1 MDQPGILAF
10 AILMEIQKPLFP
22 LSGEMTAKFWSPLDW
37 LPSVF
42 SFREV
47 VWETLG
53 TVSDFSAL

>member
-1 MDQPGILAF
+1 MDPPGILAF
-10 AILMEIQKPLFP
+10 AILMEIQKTLLP
-22 LSGEMTAKFWSPLDW
+22 LSGGMTTKFWSPQDW
-37 LPSVF
+37 LLSVF